1 MQLMTSQ
8 FGEMDIREENIVI
21 FPEGLIGFE
30 EYKKFT
36 LVFDKELEPF
46 YWLLSIEEPEI
57 ELPLVNPFLFFP
69 NYNPE
74 FDFDTENHLIFS
86 IITLKKDIKKVTA
99 NLKGPIIINMKKKEG
114 KQIIL
119 NSDRYTTKHNVFTT
133 SKE

>member
-1 MQLMTSQ
+1 MTSQ

-86 IITLKKDIKKVTA
+86 IITLKKDIKKITT